1 MTHAAS
7 LGGVFISALEPVLGA
22 APQKTAE
29 TAPTTTTIRVYN
41 HMSQSNT
48 ASTSFLARMPLWQQI
63 LFGLVLGVVIGM
75 LFKSVALALAP
86 IGALFLNAIK
96 MLIVPLVF
104 VSLVAGITSMSDSAK
119 LGRISVKTI
128 AIYLITTAFAVSIG
142 LLFGTL
148 FSPGEGMQMVAN
160 GTMEAKQAP
169 SLVEILV
176 GLVPTNPV
184 TAFAEGNI
192 LQIIVFAIALGL
204 SMNLVG
210 EKAAPTIRLFDS
222 LAEVLYKL
230 TDLVMRFAPIGVFA
244 LIAGVVASHGIEVL
258 LPLAGVIGVIY
269 LASLAHL
276 LLIYGGLIGGLA
288 RLSPLRF
295 FRGIAP
301 ALAVAFS
308 TSSSSGTLPVSIECA
323 RKNLGV
329 SQGVAGFV
337 LPVGATI
344 NMDGTAIYQG
354 VLALFIAQAFG
365 IDLNAGQYLMIILT
379 ATLASIGTAGIPGAG
394 LIMLGLVLSSVGLP
408 LEGVA
413 LIAGI
418 DRILDMARTTVN
430 VAGDLMTTTL
440 VARSEKELDREIY
453 NSDNVA

>member
-1 MTHAAS
+1 
-7 LGGVFISALEPVLGA
+7 
-22 APQKTAE
+22 
-29 TAPTTTTIRVYN
+29 
-41 HMSQSNT
+41 MSQSNT
-48 ASTSFLARMPLWQQI
+48 ASPSLLARVPLWQQI
-63 LFGLVLGVVIGM
+63 LVGLVLGVVIGM
-75 LFKSVALALAP
+75 LYKPGALALAP
-86 IGALFLNAIK
+86 VGALFLNAIK

-104 VSLVAGITSMSDSAK
+104 ISLVAGITAMSDSAK

-142 LLFGTL
+142 LAFGTL
-148 FSPGEGMQMVAN
+148 FSPGEGMHMVAS
-160 GTMEAKQAP
+160 GSAEAKQAP
-169 SLVEILV
+169 SLVQILV

-192 LQIIVFAIALGL
+192 LQIIVFAIALGV

-210 EKAAPTIRLFDS
+210 EKAAPAIRLFDS

-269 LASLAHL
+269 LASIAHML
-276 LLIYGGLIGGLA
+276 LVYGSLIGGLA

-365 IDLNAGQYLMIILT
+365 IDLSAGQYLMIILT
-379 ATLASIGTAGIPGAG
+379 ATLASVGTAGIPGAG

-430 VAGDLMTTTL
+430 VTGDLMTTTL
-440 VARSEKELDREIY
+440 VARSENELDRDVY
-453 NSDNVA
+453 NSDNEA

>member
-1 MTHAAS
+1 
-7 LGGVFISALEPVLGA
+7 
-22 APQKTAE
+22 
-29 TAPTTTTIRVYN
+29 
-41 HMSQSNT
+41 
-48 ASTSFLARMPLWQQI
+48 MPLWQQI
-63 LFGLVLGVVIGM
+63 LIGLVLGVVVGL
-75 LFKSVALALAP
+75 LFKDGARLLAP
-86 IGALFLNAIK
+86 LGALFLNAIK

-104 VSLVAGITSMSDSAK
+104 VSLVAGITCMQDTAK

-128 AIYLITTAFAVSIG
+128 AIYLVTTAFAVSIG
-142 LLFGTL
+142 LLFGAL
-148 FSPGEGMQMVAN
+148 FTPGADMNMTASAAV
-160 GTMEAKQAP
+160 EAKQAP

-176 GLVPTNPV
+176 GLVPSNPV
-184 TAFAEGNI
+184 AAFAEGNI
-192 LQIIVFAIALGL
+192 LQIIVFAIALGV
-204 SMNLVG
+204 SMNLIG
-210 EKAAPTIRLFDS
+210 EKAAPAVKLFNS
-222 LAEVLYKL
+222 LAEVFYKL

-244 LIAGVVASHGIEVL
+244 LIAGVVANHGIEVL

-269 LASLAHL
+269 LASIAHL
-276 LLIYGGLIGGLA
+276 LLVYGGMLAMFA

-295 FRGIAP
+295 FQGIAP

-329 SQGVAGFV
+329 SEGVAGFV

-379 ATLASIGTAGIPGAG
+379 ATLASIGTAGVPGAG
-394 LIMLGLVLSSVGLP
+394 LIMLGLVLTSVGLP

-418 DRILDMARTTVN
+418 DRILDMARTMVN

-440 VARSEKELDREIY
+440 VGSSENELDRSIY
-453 NSDNVA
+453 NGGNAR

>member
-1 MTHAAS
+1 
-7 LGGVFISALEPVLGA
+7 
-22 APQKTAE
+22 
-29 TAPTTTTIRVYN
+29 
-41 HMSQSNT
+41 MSQSPT
-48 ASTSFLARMPLWQQI
+48 RSRRFLGGMPLWQQI
-63 LFGLVLGVVIGM
+63 LIGLALGVLVGL
-75 LFKSVALALAP
+75 LFKDVAPLLAP
-86 IGALFLNAIK
+86 LGALFLNAIK

-104 VSLVAGITSMSDSAK
+104 VSLVAGITCMQDTAK
-119 LGRISVKTI
+119 LGRISAKTI
-128 AIYLITTAFAVSIG
+128 AIYLVTTAFAVSIG
-142 LLFGTL
+142 LLFGAL
-148 FSPGEGMQMVAN
+148 FTPGEGMNMVASA
-160 GTMEAKQAP
+160 TTEAKQAP
-169 SLVEILV
+169 SLMQILV
-176 GLVPTNPV
+176 GLVPANPV
-184 TAFAEGNI
+184 AAFAEGNI
-192 LQIIVFAIALGL
+192 LQIIVFAIALGV

-210 EKAAPTIRLFDS
+210 EKAAPAVKLFNS
-222 LAEVLYKL
+222 LAEVFYKL

-244 LIAGVVASHGIEVL
+244 LIAGVVSAHGIEVL

-269 LASLAHL
+269 LASIAHL
-276 LLIYGGLIGGLA
+276 LLVYGGLLGLFA

-295 FRGIAP
+295 FQSIAP

-329 SQGVAGFV
+329 SEGVAGFV

-365 IDLNAGQYLMIILT
+365 IDLSAGQYLMIILT
-379 ATLASIGTAGIPGAG
+379 ATLASIGTAGVPGAG
-394 LIMLGLVLSSVGLP
+394 LIMLGLVLTSVGLP

-440 VARSEKELDREIY
+440 VGSSENELDRDIY
-453 NSDNVA
+453 NSSNKE

>member
-1 MTHAAS
+1 MT
-7 LGGVFISALEPVLGA
+7 
-22 APQKTAE
+22 Q
-29 TAPTTTTIRVYN
+29 
-41 HMSQSNT
+41 
-48 ASTSFLARMPLWQQI
+48 STSLSAPLRLLGRLALWQQI
-63 LFGLVLGVVIGM
+63 LIGLALGIGVGII
-75 LFKSVALALAP
+75 FKDDALVLAP
-86 IGALFLNAIK
+86 IGTLFLNAIK

-104 VSLVAGITSMSDSAK
+104 VSLVAGITSMQDSAK
-119 LGRISVKTI
+119 LGRISIKTI
-128 AIYLITTAFAVSIG
+128 LIYLVTTAFAVTIG
-142 LLFGTL
+142 LLFGAL
-148 FSPGEGMQMVAN
+148 FAPGEGMNMVAS
-160 GTMEAKQAP
+160 GAAEAKQAP
-169 SLVEILV
+169 SLISILV

-192 LQIIVFAIALGL
+192 LQIIVFAIALGVSL
-204 SMNLVG
+204 NLVG
-210 EKAAPTIRLFDS
+210 EKAAPVTRLFDG
-222 LAEVLYKL
+222 LAEAFYKL
-230 TDLVMRFAPIGVFA
+230 TDLVMRFAPFGVFA
-244 LIAGVVASHGIEVL
+244 LTAGVVGSHGAEVL

-269 LASLAHL
+269 LASIVHVLFV
-276 LLIYGGLIGGLA
+276 YGGLLALLA

-337 LPVGATI
+337 LPVGTTI

-365 IDLNAGQYLMIILT
+365 VDLNAGQYLMIILT
-379 ATLASIGTAGIPGAG
+379 ATLASVGTAGIPGAG
-394 LIMLGLVLSSVGLP
+394 LIMLSLVLTSVGLP
-408 LEGVA
+408 IEGVA

-430 VAGDLMTTTL
+430 VAGDLMTATL
-440 VARSEKELDREIY
+440 IGRSENEIDSDIY
-453 NSDNVA
+453 NSVNKP

>member
-1 MTHAAS
+1 MTQS
-7 LGGVFISALEPVLGA
+7 
-22 APQKTAE
+22 
-29 TAPTTTTIRVYN
+29 
-41 HMSQSNT
+41 SNT
-48 ASTSFLARMPLWQQI
+48 ATSLGLWKRLQLWHKI
-63 LFGLVLGVVIGM
+63 LIGLVLGVATGAI
-75 LFKSVALALAP
+75 FKQDALVLAP
-86 IGALFLNAIK
+86 IGTLFLNAIK

-104 VSLVAGITSMSDSAK
+104 VSLVAGITSMQDSAK
-119 LGRISVKTI
+119 LGRISIKTI
-128 AIYLITTAFAVSIG
+128 AIYMVTTAFAVSIG
-142 LLFGTL
+142 LLFGAVFT
-148 FSPGEGMQMVAN
+148 PGEGLNMVAS
-160 GTMEAKQAP
+160 GQEAAKEAP
-169 SLVEILV
+169 ALVSILV
-176 GLVPTNPV
+176 GLVPSNPV
-184 TAFAEGNI
+184 TAFAEGNV
-192 LQIIVFAIALGL
+192 LQIIVFAIALGV

-210 EKAAPTIRLFDS
+210 EKAAPAIKLFDS
-222 LAEVLYKL
+222 LAETLYKL
-230 TDLVMRFAPIGVFA
+230 TDLIMGFAPYGVFA
-244 LIAGVVASHGIEVL
+244 LIAGVVGSHGAEVL
-258 LPLAGVIGVIY
+258 LPLAQVIGVIY
-269 LASLAHL
+269 LASIAHVL
-276 LLIYGGLIGGLA
+276 LVYGGLIGLLA
-288 RLSPLRF
+288 RLSPMRF
-295 FRGIAP
+295 LRGIAP

-365 IDLNAGQYLMIILT
+365 VDLSAGQYMMIILT

-394 LIMLGLVLSSVGLP
+394 LIMLGLVLTAAGLP

-440 VARSEKELDREIY
+440 VGRSENELDVEIY
-453 NSDNVA
+453 NSPNHDGND

>member
-1 MTHAAS
+1 
-7 LGGVFISALEPVLGA
+7 
-22 APQKTAE
+22 
-29 TAPTTTTIRVYN
+29 
-41 HMSQSNT
+41 MSQSTT
-48 ASTSFLARMPLWQQI
+48 ASRRFPWGMPLWQQI
-63 LFGLVLGVVIGM
+63 LIGLVLGVVVGL
-75 LFKSVALALAP
+75 LFKDGARLLAP
-86 IGALFLNAIK
+86 LGALFLNAIK

-104 VSLVAGITSMSDSAK
+104 VSLVAGITCMQDTAK

-128 AIYLITTAFAVSIG
+128 AIYLVTTAFAVSIG
-142 LLFGTL
+142 LLFGAL
-148 FSPGEGMQMVAN
+148 FTPGADMNMTASAAV
-160 GTMEAKQAP
+160 EAKQAP

-176 GLVPTNPV
+176 GLVPSNPV
-184 TAFAEGNI
+184 AAFAEGNI
-192 LQIIVFAIALGL
+192 LQIIVFAIALGV
-204 SMNLVG
+204 SMNLIG
-210 EKAAPTIRLFDS
+210 EKAAPAVKLFNS
-222 LAEVLYKL
+222 LAEVFYKL

-244 LIAGVVASHGIEVL
+244 LIAGVVANHGIEVL

-269 LASLAHL
+269 LASIAHL
-276 LLIYGGLIGGLA
+276 LLVYGGMLAMFA

-295 FRGIAP
+295 FQGIAP

-329 SQGVAGFV
+329 SEGVAGFV

-379 ATLASIGTAGIPGAG
+379 ATLASIGTAGVPGAG
-394 LIMLGLVLSSVGLP
+394 LIMLGLVLTSVGLP

-418 DRILDMARTTVN
+418 DRILDMARTMVN

-440 VARSEKELDREIY
+440 VGSSENELDRSIY
-453 NSDNVA
+453 NGDNAR

>member
-1 MTHAAS
+1 
-7 LGGVFISALEPVLGA
+7 
-22 APQKTAE
+22 
-29 TAPTTTTIRVYN
+29 
-41 HMSQSNT
+41 MSQSIT
-48 ASTSFLARMPLWQQI
+48 ASRRFLGGMPLWQQI
-63 LFGLVLGVVIGM
+63 LIGLVLGVVVGL
-75 LFKSVALALAP
+75 LFKDGAKLLAP
-86 IGALFLNAIK
+86 LGALFLNAIK

-104 VSLVAGITSMSDSAK
+104 VSLVAGITCMQDTAK

-128 AIYLITTAFAVSIG
+128 AIYLVTTAFAVSIG
-142 LLFGTL
+142 LLFGAL
-148 FSPGEGMQMVAN
+148 FAPGADMNMVAS
-160 GTMEAKQAP
+160 TAVEAKQAP

-176 GLVPTNPV
+176 GLVPSNPV
-184 TAFAEGNI
+184 AAFAEGNI
-192 LQIIVFAIALGL
+192 LQIIVFAIALGV
-204 SMNLVG
+204 SMNLIG
-210 EKAAPTIRLFDS
+210 EKAAPTVKLFNS
-222 LAEVLYKL
+222 LAEVFYKL

-244 LIAGVVASHGIEVL
+244 LIAGVVANHGIEVL

-269 LASLAHL
+269 LASIAHL
-276 LLIYGGLIGGLA
+276 LLVYGGMLTMLA

-295 FRGIAP
+295 FQGIAP

-329 SQGVAGFV
+329 SEGVAGFV

-354 VLALFIAQAFG
+354 VLVLFIAQAFG
-365 IDLNAGQYLMIILT
+365 VDLNAGQYLMIILT
-379 ATLASIGTAGIPGAG
+379 ATLASIGTAGVPGAG
-394 LIMLGLVLSSVGLP
+394 LIMLGLVLTSVGLP

-418 DRILDMARTTVN
+418 DRILDMARTMVN

-440 VARSEKELDREIY
+440 VGSSENELDRSIY
-453 NSDNVA
+453 NGSNPQ